1 MSRTTKKEQQNS
13 KWHIVNGQLW
23 AWWYLCHIS
32 LPLWFSSHHIF
43 IECVYIRSTGSFVA
57 LSTLFFGCN
66 RQVTKIKTTT
76 FQSIF
81 FVSIDFFQLNLVRTM
96 FFYLN
101 LIQFQW
107 IFLNNLN
114 NFPSFWWSALHR
126 ISNFRSIALKSIVEF
141 YEPNIF

>member
-32 LPLWFSSHHIF
+32 LPLWFSSHWVRVHLFYWIF
-43 IECVYIRSTGSFVA
+43 CCPFNSF
-57 LSTLFFGCN
+57 LWLQSSSGQNKNNNFSEFF
-66 RQVTKIKTTT
+66 I
-76 FQSIF
+76 
-81 FVSIDFFQLNLVRTM
+81 FVSIDFFSVA
-96 FFYLN
+96 FFFHLN